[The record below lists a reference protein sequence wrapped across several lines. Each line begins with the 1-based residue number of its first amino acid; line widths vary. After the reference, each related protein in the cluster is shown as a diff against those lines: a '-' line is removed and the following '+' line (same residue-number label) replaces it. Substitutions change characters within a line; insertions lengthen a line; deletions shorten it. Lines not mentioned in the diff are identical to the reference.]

1 MKRRE
6 YTRLRN
12 LKLSLEN
19 RIKKVI
25 SESLGGFVVS
35 FIISYLLSA
44 FFIVCN
50 SVGYGWLG
58 WIYAIYL
65 SITIVLIIVTK
76 SDREILNLK
85 HWSSKYIVGWML
97 GSLLML
103 LAGIVGLTD
112 TILTWAAMS
121 LLLVK
126 RLLKK

>member
-6 YTRLRN
+6 DTRLRN

-25 SESLGGFVVS
+25 SEQLGGFVVS

-65 SITIVLIIVTK
+65 SITIVLTIVTK
-76 SDREILNLK
+76 NDREILNLK

-112 TILTWAAMS
+112 TILTWVSMS
-121 LLLVK
+121 LLLAK

>member
-19 RIKKVI
+19 RIKKAI

-35 FIISYLLSA
+35 FILSYLLSA
-44 FFIVCN
+44 VLIVCN

-58 WIYAIYL
+58 WIYAVYL
-65 SITIVLIIVTK
+65 SITIVLITVTK

-103 LAGIVGLTD
+103 VAGIVGSID
-112 TILTWAAMS
+112 TILTWVSMS

-126 RLLKK
+126 RRSKK